1 MVGFIG
7 GEPAAGFM
15 TSESFPRDGGVEE
28 RWESRIIRSSDGEGT
43 LDAGDSVAMGGSA
56 IGADGLVCDAWP
68 GPMGRG

>member
-28 RWESRIIRSSDGEGT
+28 RWESRIIRSSDVEWT
-43 LDAGDSVAMGGSA
+43 LDAGESVAIGGSA
-56 IGADGLVCDAWP
+56 IGADGLTCDAWP